1 MNAFILFNCY
11 LFCAMY
17 VSQKLT
23 RAYVVLVVLTR
34 DDVNSKLKSHL
45 RCGTVALMV
54 LMYFD
59 RYGTEL

>member
-1 MNAFILFNCY
+1 MNAFILFKCY

-23 RAYVVLVVLTR
+23 RACVVFVVLTR

-54 LMYFD
+54 PMYFD
-59 RYGTEL
+59 RCRTEV

>member
-17 VSQKLT
+17 VYVSQKLT
-23 RAYVVLVVLTR
+23 RACVVLTR

-59 RYGTEL
+59 RCRTEV